1 MNFVVLAVAL
11 PLLAGF
17 LTPALGRSSR
27 ALAQWLGWGTLAVC
41 IGVLWVAWAR
51 LDGGTVAIAIGG
63 FRPPLG
69 IVFYLDAVALLF
81 GLAVP
86 LMALLLWPRE
96 GTPQQFALTL
106 VLTASAT
113 GLALSGDIFNLYV
126 FYELTAA
133 ASFGLIA
140 GRGTGAAQGAALRYL
155 LLSAAG
161 SVLLL
166 AGITIVYLRTG
177 TLNLA
182 HLATLAPER
191 LQDPVGLAAFALMLI
206 GLGVKGELF
215 PVNGWVPEVYGSV
228 SGRLAGLLAGLV
240 SKLAVLVVVR
250 ILVLIFPQPEAA
262 QLMLVLGMLGIVAGE
277 LAAWRAR
284 DLRRQFAFSSIGQ
297 LGIVFVAFSVP
308 GEAGIVAGLAVALHH
323 LLVKPALFLLAERWG
338 GSIEGLRGAGRG
350 HWLASGLFIL
360 FALSLVGLPPL
371 PGFWAK
377 LLTVMGLMGLGTGL
391 AWLGA
396 LTVMAATV
404 VEAAYLFRTLS
415 VLLARE
421 AGYTSPGPH
430 RGLDLVTASLAG
442 LVLVGS
448 VFALHP
454 LGDGLKAMAAQA
466 ADVQGYIRT
475 VLGDRAVARRGQRE
489 DRISEAHPA
498 SRGSD
503 RPMGRADRAYGWPA
517 GSPTRGARS

>member
-17 LTPALGRSSR
+17 LSPALGRSSR
-27 ALAQWLGWGTLAVC
+27 ALVQWVGWGTLAVC
-41 IGVLWVAWAR
+41 IAVLWAAWAR
-51 LDGGTVAIAIGG
+51 LDGTSAAIAIGG

-69 IVFYLDAVALLF
+69 IALYLDRMALLF
-81 GLAVP
+81 ALAVP
-86 LMALLLWPRE
+86 VMVLLLWPRE
-96 GTPQQFALTL
+96 GTPQQFALSL
-106 VLTASAT
+106 VLAASAT
-113 GLALSGDIFNLYV
+113 GLALSGDIFNVYV

-140 GRGTGAAQGAALRYL
+140 GRNAGMAQAAALRYL

-182 HLATLAPER
+182 HLASLAPER
-191 LQDPVGLAAFALMLI
+191 LADPAGLAAFALMLI
-206 GLGVKGELF
+206 GLGVKAELF
-215 PVNGWVPEVYGSV
+215 PVNGWVPEVYASV

-250 ILVLIFPQPEAA
+250 VLVLIFPQPEAA
-262 QLMLVLGMLGIVAGE
+262 ELMLVLGMLGIGAGE

-350 HWLASGLFIL
+350 QWLASGLFIL

-377 LLTVMGLMGLGTGL
+377 LLTVMGLLEQGTGL
-391 AWLGA
+391 ARLGA
-396 LTVMAATV
+396 MVVMAATV
-404 VEAAYLFRTLS
+404 VEAAYLFRTLA

-421 AGYTSPGPH
+421 HRGRLPEPH
-430 RGLDLVTASLAG
+430 RWLDLATASLAG

-448 VFALHP
+448 VFALRP
-454 LGDGLKAMAAQA
+454 LGEGLKAVAAQA
-466 ADVQGYIRT
+466 ADVDGYVRT
-475 VLGDRAVARRGQRE
+475 VLGRAA
-489 DRISEAHPA
+489 A
-498 SRGSD
+498 SRGD
-503 RPMGRADRAYGWPA
+503 EAPA
-517 GSPTRGARS
+517 GDPLATGPGSSPPSGGRVRGAGPVAAAPTEAAS